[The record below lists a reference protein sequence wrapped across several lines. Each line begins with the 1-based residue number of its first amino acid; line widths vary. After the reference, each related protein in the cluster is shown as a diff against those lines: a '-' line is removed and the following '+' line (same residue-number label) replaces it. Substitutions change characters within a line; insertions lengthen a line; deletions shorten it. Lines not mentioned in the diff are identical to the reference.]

1 MKEQIFCIF
10 SYLQERAKAEHR
22 DKLGERD
29 DTIPP
34 EYRHLL
40 DNDEEVNEGRHR
52 GWIYSTKL
60 HTFTSPLQGIGGAL
74 SQKHENVT

>member
-1 MKEQIFCIF
+1 MLTAAFQKVLSEGANILSVPC
-10 SYLQERAKAEHR
+10 LQERAKAEHR

-40 DNDEEVNEGRHR
+40 DNDEEVSEGRCL

-60 HTFTSPLQGIGGAL
+60 
-74 SQKHENVT
+74 